1 MDTGCLIGM
10 AYLIRKPLILFTGAL
25 GLAASMTVLAAHDGV
40 NKGYPAAGKSVTVTI
55 DAFQFQPDK
64 IRIRRGQS
72 VIFINK
78 DEVPHTVT
86 PDKTAHFGSSGI
98 IKGGEQHEVLFTS
111 AGVQN
116 YACDF
121 HPSMRGKV
129 IVK

>member
-1 MDTGCLIGM
+1 M
-10 AYLIRKPLILFTGAL
+10 ARTMRMPLTLLTGAYF
-25 GLAASMTVLAAHDGV
+25 GLAAISMTVLAAPNEASGERH
-40 NKGYPAAGKSVTVTI
+40 ATRARITITI

-64 IRIRRGQS
+64 IRIKRGQR

-86 PDKTAHFGSSGI
+86 PDKSAHFVPSGI
-98 IKGGEQHEVLFTS
+98 IKGGEQHEVLFDS

-116 YACDF
+116 YSCDF
-121 HPSMRGKV
+121 HPSMRGRV